1 MKATANKLD
10 ELLMITKEYIS
21 NSSDSELSQKANPEK
36 WSKKEIIGHLID
48 SGINNA
54 KRFTAVLIEKEPF
67 RIMPMKQVELVKVN
81 DYQNSETEELLA
93 LLLSINTRIKKLM
106 LLQNTQ
112 TLATRI
118 ELYTKGNMSDLRYLM
133 DDYVVHFEQHVN
145 QILTPATP

>member
-1 MKATANKLD
+1 
-10 ELLMITKEYIS
+10 MIKTKEYIS
-21 NSSDSELSQKANPEK
+21 KSSDTELSFKVNPEK

-48 SGINNA
+48 SGINNI
-54 KRFTAVLIEKEPF
+54 KRFTAVLIEKEPY

-81 DYQNSETEELLA
+81 DYQNSEIEELLA

-112 TLATRI
+112 TLATSI

-133 DDYVVHFEQHVN
+133 EDYVVHFEQHVN
-145 QILTPATP
+145 QIIKPLAA